1 MAIRSLKS
9 GIFSRSAMV
18 GNTLIYPGSYESI
31 ASVDVGAGGSSTITF
46 SSIPS
51 TYTHLQIRL
60 IGRTNRST
68 AAIDQMNI
76 RFNSDSGSNYITNH
90 YIQGNGTSVFAGANT
105 SGTLMTVYRLTA
117 DGAPT
122 LSGAFGTSV
131 IDILDYANTNKNK
144 TLRALSGQDM
154 NTVNGEVF
162 FVSAAWMSTTAVNSI
177 TITPNVGTLFN
188 QYSSFALYGVN

>member
-1 MAIRSLKS
+1 MSITSAKTGSTSLS
-9 GIFSRSAMV
+9 LALENNFME
-18 GNTLIYPGSYESI
+18 PI
-31 ASVDVGAGGSSTITF
+31 ASTLVGSGGVGVIEF
-46 SSIPS
+46 LDIPQ
-51 TYTHLQIRL
+51 TYKHLQIRL

-68 AAIDQMNI
+68 AGIDQMNI
-76 RFNSDSGSNYITNH
+76 RFNSDTGANYVTNH
-90 YIQGNGTSVFAGANT
+90 YIQGNGSGVFAGANT

-122 LSGAFGTSV
+122 LTGAFGTSV
-131 IDILDYANTNKNK
+131 IDILDYANTNKYK

-154 NTVNGEVF
+154 NTVSGEVF

-188 QYSSFALYGVN
+188 QYSRFSLYGIKG

>member
-31 ASVDVGAGGSSTITF
+31 ATVDVGAGGTGTITF

-51 TYTHLQIRL
+51 TYSHLQIRL

-154 NTVNGEVF
+154 NTVSGEVF